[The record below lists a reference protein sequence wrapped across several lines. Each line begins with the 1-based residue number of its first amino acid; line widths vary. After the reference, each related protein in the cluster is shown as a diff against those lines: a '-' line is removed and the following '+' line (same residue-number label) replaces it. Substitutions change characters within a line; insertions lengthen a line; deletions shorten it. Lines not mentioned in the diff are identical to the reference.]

1 MMASAPHIAYVSADR
16 GVPVLGTKGGSTHVR
31 ELVNALCARGAEVRV
46 LTARA
51 TQGDDHVPL
60 AARMIDVSPER
71 FSRTLRHRI
80 ERAAPGPLGET
91 IGSETAGLLLN
102 QRLYEC
108 LRRLHLRWHV
118 DVVYERYSLW
128 GFAGVTFARD
138 QGLPFVLEV
147 NAPLRLEQA
156 RFRTLHNAVLAE
168 ALESQL
174 FQLAD
179 RVVVP
184 SSALREYVIERGA
197 RAGRVRVVPNAADA
211 TFFRPPSGANGRR
224 AAEDTFVVGFL
235 GSLKPW
241 HGMQHLLRAFV
252 RLHRRDPSYRLLIV
266 GDGPLRP
273 AVETMC
279 RRARVAAAVRITG
292 NVSYAD
298 IPRLLWQMD
307 VGVAPYP
314 ALPRF
319 YFSPLKIYEYMA
331 ARVPIVASAVGQIAE
346 ILIHRQTALLHPPG
360 NVGKMVEHIERLRA
374 HPGLRAR
381 LARQARRLL
390 VKKFTW
396 DRNAARVLAMADS
409 LRRAMREGRHAP
421 AEESLL

>member
-1 MMASAPHIAYVSADR
+1 MASGPHVAYVSADR

-31 ELVNALCARGAEVRV
+31 ELVNALCARGAEVQLVAVRP
-46 LTARA
+46 TD
-51 TQGDDHVPL
+51 GDAHVPL
-60 AARMIDVSPER
+60 AARVIDVSPER

-80 ERAAPGPLGET
+80 QLAAPGQLGET

-102 QRLYEC
+102 HRLQEC
-108 LRRLHLRWHV
+108 LRRLHVRWHI
-118 DVVYERYSLW
+118 DVIYERYSLW
-128 GFAGVTFARD
+128 GFAGLAFAREH
-138 QGLPFVLEV
+138 GVPFVLEV
-147 NAPLRLEQA
+147 NAPLRIEQA

-197 RAGRVRVVPNAADA
+197 RTGRVRVVPNAADP
-211 TFFRPPSGANGRR
+211 TFFRRPGPANGGL
-224 AAEDTFVVGFL
+224 AGKDAFVVGFL

-241 HGMQHLLRAFV
+241 HGMDDLLVAFS
-252 RLHRRDPSYRLLIV
+252 RLHRRDPAYRLLIV
-266 GDGPLRP
+266 GDGPQRP
-273 AVETMC
+273 AIETTC
-279 RRARVAAAVRITG
+279 RRERVAGSVRITG
-292 NVSYAD
+292 NVSYAE

-307 VGVAPYP
+307 VGLAPYP
-314 ALPRF
+314 SLPDF

-331 ARVPIVASAVGQIAE
+331 ARVPIVASAIGQISE
-346 ILIHRQTALLHPPG
+346 ILTHRQTALLHPPG
-360 NVGKMVEHIERLRA
+360 NIGKMVEHIERLRA

-381 LARQARRLL
+381 LARQARRLM
-390 VKKFTW
+390 VKRFTW
-396 DRNAARVLAMADS
+396 DRNAARVLAMVDS
-409 LRRAMREGRHAP
+409 LRRAKREGRYAP